1 MSVPEI
7 TVKELKRRLDA
18 GEAITVLDVREPH
31 EYQAGH
37 ISELHIPM
45 GEIPARMHE
54 LDPSRETIVY
64 CRSGNRSSR
73 VVEFLQSS
81 GFDKVWNLKGG
92 ITAWVQEMG
101 PKALR

>member
-7 TVKELKRRLDA
+7 TAKELKRRLDA
-18 GEAITVLDVREPH
+18 GETITVLDVREPH

-54 LDPSRETIVY
+54 LDPSQELVVY
-64 CRSGNRSSR
+64 CRSGNRSGR

-81 GFDKVWNLKGG
+81 GFDRVWNLKGG

-101 PKALR
+101 PKTAR